1 MPHLAIAPRNANP
14 HAQTDPQ
21 RVQPQALSIASARI
35 GCVANMQAEYDKEY
49 LPSMQR
55 AYGARGT
62 QGRWRSQIMHSSIA
76 YSTSLRNAN
85 QVSTKLC
92 IRREAH
98 DAHAAHATTYRRV
111 DTVTHTPRKLLL
123 LLLRRRVH
131 AGARHEELLHLKRW
145 NMRLCVFQYTL
156 RTIWGAANRQEH
168 GGKKTKEKLNDEPAG
183 ERARPRL
190 LAAEKTGATGQQHC
204 PWGHFRQD

>member
-1 MPHLAIAPRNANP
+1 MLHLAIATRNANP

-21 RVQPQALSIASARI
+21 RVQPQALSFASARI
-35 GCVANMQAEYDKEY
+35 GYAANMQAEYDKEY
-49 LPSMQR
+49 LPSVHG

-98 DAHAAHATTYRRV
+98 DAHAATYRRV
-111 DTVTHTPRKLLL
+111 DTVTHTPRKLLM

-156 RTIWGAANRQEH
+156 RTIWGSANRQEH
-168 GGKKTKEKLNDEPAG
+168 GGEKDKRRVE
-183 ERARPRL
+183 
-190 LAAEKTGATGQQHC
+190 
-204 PWGHFRQD
+204 